1 MNTSVQSTIVNEVI
15 VNPERGARP
24 APHATH
30 KLKLLLRREFW
41 EHKGGFFWA
50 PVWAGGIS
58 LLLTLMALIVGE
70 VAARRALA
78 AGKFQ
83 GDSLARIN
91 DGDIHINGLD
101 LTALTSRM
109 DAKDLQNL
117 AGGIDFSALMASSW
131 PMIVLAFVVFF
142 YCLGSLYDERK
153 DRSVLF
159 WKSLPVSDRD
169 TVLSKVASALLVAP
183 AIAVGVA
190 IVLMFAFL
198 ALLSVIVLLHDG
210 NPMQLVWGPGN
221 PLKLAAML
229 IASIPMYALWALPTV
244 GWLMLCSAWSRSK
257 PFLWAIML
265 PVFAGIVVSWFDMMQ
280 AFELGSGWFWKNVVA
295 RLLLSVVPGTWIDVT
310 HLEQANFDGP
320 HQLVGLLGI
329 QSMYSALATPQLW
342 IGVVAGSA
350 MIYGAIRLRRW
361 RDEG

>member
-1 MNTSVQSTIVNEVI
+1 MNAIVNEVI

-30 KLKLLLRREFW
+30 KFKLLLRREFW

-50 PVWAGGIS
+50 PIWAGGIS
-58 LLLTLMALIVGE
+58 ILLTLMALVVGE
-70 VAARRALA
+70 VATRRAA
-78 AGKFQ
+78 ASGKLQ
-83 GDSLARIN
+83 I
-91 DGDIHINGLD
+91 DGENIQINGLD

-117 AGGIDFSALMASSW
+117 AGGIDLSALMASAW

-169 TVLSKVASALLVAP
+169 TVLSKAASALLVAP

-190 IVLMFAFL
+190 IILMFAFL
-198 ALLSVIVLLHDG
+198 AILSVFVLLHNG
-210 NPMQLVWGPGN
+210 NPAQLVWGPGR
-221 PLKLAAML
+221 PLELAVML
-229 IASIPMYALWALPTV
+229 IAAIPLYALWALPTV

-265 PVFAGIVVSWFDMMQ
+265 PVFAGIFVSWFDMMQ
-280 AFELGSGWFWKNVVA
+280 AFELGSSWFWKNVVA
-295 RLLLSVVPGTWIDVT
+295 RLLLSVVPGSWIDVT
-310 HLEQANFDGP
+310 HLEGVNVEGP
-320 HQLVGLLGI
+320 GQLVGLVGI
-329 QSMYSALATPQLW
+329 QSMYTAFATPQLW
-342 IGVVAGSA
+342 IGVLAGAA
-350 MIYGAIRLRRW
+350 MIYGAIRMRRW
-361 RDEG
+361 RDDN